1 MGVARMRGLSGKVA
15 LITGA
20 ARGQGRSHAVRLAEE
35 GVDVIAVDIC
45 ASMPTVPYG
54 LGTAEDLAETVALV
68 EKTGRRIVGR
78 QGDVRDLDGLE
89 AIVRD
94 GVGTLGRLD
103 IIVANAG
110 IAPVGGRA
118 DAASAEVWRDIIDV
132 NLTGAWNAA
141 RAGIPH
147 ILEGGRGGSIVFT
160 SSTAGLKGLGRWSTG
175 GGPAYSASKH
185 GLVGVMRS
193 LANDLAPD
201 SIRVNTL
208 HPTGVAT
215 DMVLNDQMRQFLSEH
230 EGTSDP
236 LLNALPV
243 EMLEPGDV
251 SDALLWLVSDEARYV
266 TGVTLPVDAG
276 YLIR

>member
-1 MGVARMRGLSGKVA
+1 MRGLSGKVA
-15 LITGA
+15 LVTGA

-45 ASMPTVPYG
+45 TSMPTVPYA
-54 LGTAEDLAETVALV
+54 LGTPEDLAETVTLV
-68 EKTGRRIVGR
+68 EKAGRRIVA
-78 QGDVRDLDGLE
+78 QPGDVRDLAGLE
-89 AIVRD
+89 SIVAA
-94 GVGTLGRLD
+94 GVDTLGRLD
-103 IIVANAG
+103 IVVANAG

-132 NLTGAWNAA
+132 NLTGAWNTA

-147 ILEGGRGGSIVFT
+147 ILGGGRGGSIVFT

-215 DMVLNDQMRQFLSEH
+215 DMVLNDQMREFLSEQ
-230 EGTSDP
+230 EGTSNP

-243 EMLEPGDV
+243 EMLEPGDI
-251 SDALLWLVSDEARYV
+251 SDALVWLVSDEARYV